1 MINNFD
7 LLVRLGL
14 ACVIGGIIGLE
25 RENLNRPAGFRTH
38 ILVCVGSALIM
49 IISIYGFAGADP
61 SRLAAQVVSGIGFLG
76 AGTIIREGA
85 SVTGLTTA
93 ASLWAV
99 SGIGLAVGAGMY
111 IAALVAAGLI
121 WVTLVSFWRI
131 EQTFLS
137 KRRHRYLNLIMAD
150 QPGQVGKIG
159 TVLGSMNVH
168 IKNIQLKR
176 LSDKRLSVKLFVK
189 LSSASC
195 IEEVLESLESVD
207 GIYKVSLD

>member
-168 IKNIQLKR
+168 IKNIQLN
-176 LSDKRLSVKLFVK
+176 LF
-189 LSSASC
+189 L
-195 IEEVLESLESVD
+195 
-207 GIYKVSLD
+207 